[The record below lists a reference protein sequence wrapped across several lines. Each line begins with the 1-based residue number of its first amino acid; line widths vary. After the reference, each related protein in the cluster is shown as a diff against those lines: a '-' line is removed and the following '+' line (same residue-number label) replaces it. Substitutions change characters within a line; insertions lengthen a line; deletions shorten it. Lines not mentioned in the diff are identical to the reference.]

1 MVAFMANFLVTG
13 GTGFIGSHITRFLVQ
28 EGHSVRVLDDNT
40 RGRNDRISDIA
51 SNIELIEG
59 DISDLLLTELACKNI
74 DTIVH
79 LAYINGTSN
88 FYNFPDKVLNV
99 AIKGIL
105 SIASAISKW
114 NVPNLILASSSEVY
128 QSPKIF
134 PTPENIEMI
143 VPDLS
148 NPRYSY
154 GLGKIVQEFYSYH
167 AIHELNNLTIFRP
180 HNIYGP
186 DMGDLHVI
194 PQIFE
199 KAIKSKESGNGFDI
213 EGAGTQTRSFCHI
226 DDFIQGFSLMLKFS
240 KGKQVFNIG
249 TSEEVSIG
257 DLAARIARIC
267 GIDYKPLYSELP
279 TGGTLR
285 RVPDLSRLI
294 EFGYKPKI
302 GLTEGLQNY
311 FDQLKQIKP
320 KDFK

>member
-1 MVAFMANFLVTG
+1 MAKFLVTG
-13 GTGFIGSHITRFLVQ
+13 GTGFIGSHITRFLVN

-40 RGRNDRISDIA
+40 RGRNDRISDVA
-51 SNIELIEG
+51 SDIEFIEG
-59 DISDLLLTELACKNI
+59 DISDLSLTESASKNV
-74 DTIVH
+74 DTVVH

-88 FYNFPDKVLNV
+88 FYNYPDKVLNV
-99 AIKGIL
+99 AIKGML
-105 SIASAISKW
+105 SVASAISKW
-114 NVPNLILASSSEVY
+114 NIPNLILASSSEVY
-128 QSPKIF
+128 QFPRIF

-180 HNIYGP
+180 HNIYGF
-186 DMGDLHVI
+186 DMGNLHVI

-199 KAIKSKESGNGFDI
+199 KAIKSKESGTGFDI

-240 KGKQVFNIG
+240 NGKQVFNIG

-257 DLAARIARIC
+257 DLASRIARIC
-267 GIDYKPLYSELP
+267 GIDSKLLYGDLP
-279 TGGTLR
+279 AGGTLR
-285 RVPDLSRLI
+285 RVPDLSKLI
-294 EFGYKPKI
+294 ELGYIPKVE
-302 GLTEGLQNY
+302 LDKGLQNY
-311 FDQLKQIKP
+311 FDQLKQIKS
-320 KDFK
+320 KGNT